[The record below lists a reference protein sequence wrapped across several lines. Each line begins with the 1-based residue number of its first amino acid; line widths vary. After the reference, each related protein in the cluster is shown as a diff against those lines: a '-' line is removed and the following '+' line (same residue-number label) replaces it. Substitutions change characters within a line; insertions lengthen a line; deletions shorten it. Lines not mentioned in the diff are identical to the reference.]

1 MNHIYQYLFISVSFL
16 IILLSLN
23 SCRKC
28 EFFEI
33 ERKQK
38 DGNLIQVG
46 ILPNTTP
53 EMKDLMKG
61 LNEVGGQMIADSE
74 FDTVPTEY
82 LDKDKIK
89 NK

>member
-1 MNHIYQYLFISVSFL
+1 MNYILKYLFVFIALV

-38 DGNLIQVG
+38 EGNLIQVG

-74 FDTVPTEY
+74 FDTVPIEY

>member
-1 MNHIYQYLFISVSFL
+1 
-16 IILLSLN
+16 
-23 SCRKC
+23 
-28 EFFEI
+28 
-33 ERKQK
+33 
-38 DGNLIQVG
+38 
-46 ILPNTTP
+46 
-53 EMKDLMKG
+53 MKG